1 MDDTILSE
9 ELRLSAHFA
18 LPTGSTAGVPG
29 IVFCHGF
36 PRGPRGAASSA
47 ATYPELADRVAR
59 AAGWA
64 ALVFNFRGT
73 GASEGDFSIPGW
85 RIDLRAAVRALR
97 ERTTAVWVAGMAEGG
112 ALAVCE
118 GAADPTIRGVATLGA
133 PASLGEWARNPGRL
147 LEHARRVGMVRTP
160 GFPADAGAWVRGV
173 EELEPLRCARLLRP
187 RPLLILHGTEDD
199 VVGTADARALGDA
212 AGPTA
217 EVRLV
222 HAGGHRLRHDP
233 RAVAALMGWLAR
245 QQAP

>member
-1 MDDTILSE
+1 MDDTITSD

-18 LPTGSTAGVPG
+18 LPAASSAAGPG

-59 AAGWA
+59 EAGWA
-64 ALVFNFRGT
+64 ALAFNFRGT
-73 GASEGDFSIPGW
+73 GASEGDFSIAGW
-85 RIDLRAAVRALR
+85 RTDLRAAVRALR
-97 ERTTAVWVAGMAEGG
+97 KRTTAVWVAGLAEGG

-118 GAADPTIRGVATLGA
+118 AAADPAIRGVATLGA

-160 GFPADAGAWVRGV
+160 DFPADAGAWVRGV
-173 EELEPLRCARLLRP
+173 EELNPVRCARLLGS

-199 VVGTADARALGDA
+199 VVSSADARALCDA

-217 EVRLV
+217 ELRMV

-245 QQAP
+245 QTP